1 VFFHGEVADA
11 AAFLAGLDIGVNPVF
26 FGGGL
31 KIKTVEYLS
40 HGLPSVLSAEALT
53 GIAGGEGTAYLLAE
67 DRAGF
72 IAGLAALVEHPA
84 LRARMAEAAQ
94 DFARRHFGPR
104 ALAPAMRLIAQLARG
119 VRERPA

>member
-1 VFFHGEVADA
+1 VFYHGEVADA

-53 GIAGGEGTAYLLAE
+53 GIAGGAGTAYLLAE

-72 IAGLAALVEHPA
+72 ITALAALVEKPA
-84 LRARMAEAAQ
+84 LRARMGEAAQ

-104 ALAPAMRLIAQLARG
+104 ALAPAMRLIAGLARG
-119 VRERPA
+119 VREPAA